1 MSTRAAIG
9 YAVGEEIHTIYSH
22 FDGYPKHVGKIL
34 QEHYASADKAEQ
46 LVHGPQIRN
55 FDHDGTC
62 VRFSDGTPHGS
73 DHDSHEVN
81 GSIEEA
87 IEGYDYL
94 YLFDFT
100 NLQWECYARDGYVK
114 PDVLRRVVIPV
125 GAAV

>member
-9 YAVGEEIHTIYSH
+9 YAVGQKIFTIYSH
-22 FDGYPKHVGKIL
+22 YDGYPSHVGKIL
-34 QEHYASADKAEQ
+34 QEYYASADKAEQ

-62 VRFSDGTPHGS
+62 VRFGDGTP
-73 DHDSHEVN
+73 DDHEVCDN
-81 GSIEEA
+81 MIDA
-87 IEGYDYL
+87 IQGYDYL

-114 PDVLRRVVIPV
+114 PDVLRRVEIPAGV
-125 GAAV
+125 TCD

>member
-9 YAVGEEIHTIYSH
+9 YAVGQKIFTIYSH
-22 FDGYPKHVGKIL
+22 YDGYPKHVGKIL
-34 QEHYASADKAEQ
+34 QEYYASADKAEQ

-62 VRFSDGTPHGS
+62 VRFGDGTL
-73 DHDSHEVN
+73 DDHEVCDN
-81 GSIEEA
+81 MIDA
-87 IEGYDYL
+87 IQGYDYL

-114 PDVLRRVVIPV
+114 PDVLRRVEIPAGV
-125 GAAV
+125 TCD